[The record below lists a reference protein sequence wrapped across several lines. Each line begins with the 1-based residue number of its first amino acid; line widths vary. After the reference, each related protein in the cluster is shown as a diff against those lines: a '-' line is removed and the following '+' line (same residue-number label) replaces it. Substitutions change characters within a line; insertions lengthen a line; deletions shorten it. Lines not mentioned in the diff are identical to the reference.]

1 MVSSYLLCT
10 VRAKNLNLTDTI
22 DLKVKTERSGDWLFL
37 FSIIL
42 VSNIGASAKPKSSLV
57 SRASPPE
64 KPWGPGCTNA
74 AWVTSSQIQGF
85 YRFVLIKFSNFKTF
99 HQERCVSLHHLKYL
113 WFVRRTN
120 EALTRQ
126 ALNCCLVSPRNKHRN
141 RKMSETRC
149 HSSEHKRC
157 ISSGPIILSVELAPK
172 SCCA

>member
-1 MVSSYLLCT
+1 MVSSYSICT
-10 VRAKNLNLTDTI
+10 IRAKNLNLTDAI
-22 DLKVKTERSGDWLFL
+22 DLKVKTKRSWDWLFL

-42 VSNIGASAKPKSSLV
+42 VSNIVASAKPKCSLV

-64 KPWGPGCTNA
+64 KPREPGCTNA
-74 AWVTSSQIQGF
+74 AFVTSSQILGF

-99 HQERCVSLHHLKYL
+99 HQERCVSLHYPKYL

-126 ALNCCLVSPRNKHRN
+126 ALNCCLVSPRNKHKN

-149 HSSEHKRC
+149 HSSDHKHC
-157 ISSGPIILSVELAPK
+157 ISCGPIILSVEFAP
-172 SCCA
+172 